1 MSQPVVV
8 SARTLV
14 ALVLAVALLSTGIAI
29 AVTSLTQPESTDAA
43 RAQAARVNAT
53 ARQLRTTNRQ
63 LRSANSTL
71 RRVHRTLGPSSDASI
86 NARLLWICLAVRAA
100 VDRPGCPAPTRPF

>member
-29 AVTSLTQPESTDAA
+29 AVTSLTQPERSDAA
-43 RAQAARVNAT
+43 KAQAARVSGAV
-53 ARQLRTTNRQ
+53 RQLRTTNRQ
-63 LRSANSTL
+63 LRKANSTL
-71 RRVHRTLGPSSDASI
+71 RKIHRTLGPSSEASI
-86 NARLLWICLAVRAA
+86 NTRLERICVSIRRLNGQH
-100 VDRPGCPAPTRPF
+100 GCPAPRRR